1 MPVCSRLT
9 HYFNLG
15 AQLFDIIASYD
26 SHGQSIEGSETLG
39 CGDVF
44 EGDAHDLRPIEIN
57 PQQQFSE
64 MHNCPENIRVN
75 DIDIAAG
82 QHCDKATVVGT
93 VKEVISHDYKVFAA

>member
-39 CGDVF
+39 CGDAF

-64 MHNCPENIRVN
+64 MHDGTEYAGVDVFYIV
-75 DIDIAAG
+75 AG

-93 VKEVISHDYKVFAA
+93 VKEVICHDYKVFAA